1 MKSDSNN
8 MNAPSYGRTRKN
20 NATSRIIVGQ
30 KEGRKELQSQMKP
43 PVNEM
48 KNLKPAVAWID
59 CPKDKAEVKKI
70 TDRGRVTARQLAE
83 ALRQAIHLAVDVVLD
98 CGAAHCRLPNCVSCF
113 GETTAEADAREVRL
127 QCNAFSKLLRQWEGE
142 NK

>member
-1 MKSDSNN
+1 
-8 MNAPSYGRTRKN
+8 MNAPIYGKPRKD

-30 KEGRKELQSQMKP
+30 KEGRKEPSSYMRATAIEPAAIKP
-43 PVNEM
+43 TRE
-48 KNLKPAVAWID
+48 WID
-59 CPKDKAEVKKI
+59 CPKDKAEVKLMMDK
-70 TDRGRVTARQLAE
+70 GRVTSRQLAE

-98 CGAAHCRLPNCVSCF
+98 CGDAKCRLPNCVSCF
-113 GETTAEADAREVRL
+113 GEVQAEEDAREVRL

>member
-1 MKSDSNN
+1 
-8 MNAPSYGRTRKN
+8 MNAPSYGKTRKD
-20 NATSRIIVGQ
+20 NATTRIMVGQ
-30 KEGRKELQSQMKP
+30 KEGRKELGSQMKP
-43 PVNEM
+43 PPDTT
-48 KNLKPAVAWID
+48 KGLKPAVAWID
-59 CPKDKAEVKKI
+59 CPKDRAEVNLMMNKGK
-70 TDRGRVTARQLAE
+70 VTARQLAE

-113 GETTAEADAREVRL
+113 GEVQAEEDAREVRL